1 MGPTH
6 VSKRVCF
13 IALMVLFH
21 AGYFV
26 NIEKS
31 VLDPTSLIRHL
42 GIMVDSQNKKFSVP
56 QDRVDN
62 LLSLIEQMLSSA
74 SCTLALQDVERC
86 VGKCRR
92 M

>member
-1 MGPTH
+1 M
-6 VSKRVCF
+6 
-13 IALMVLFH
+13 ILFY

-62 LLSLIEQMLSSA
+62 LLSLIE
-74 SCTLALQDVERC
+74 CERGGGSRKFPC
-86 VGKCRR
+86 FVLRFKPRR
-92 M
+92 N